1 MRGCVRITT
10 DWEPELRASLRMSLD
25 PHTDTPSALRRG
37 RTIGWIEHALAP
49 LRDSHPH
56 LDLHRL
62 AITIRSAT
70 GIESFVWLVDV
81 AALPRPEAA
90 EILRTTAQA
99 LLTQALDAK

>member
-1 MRGCVRITT
+1 MRPHHHRLGTGTPRVPPHVTR
-10 DWEPELRASLRMSLD
+10 P